1 MVTEDRRWIK
11 KKGEIPMTETI
22 YPTHELN
29 VGPTERVVSVAG
41 GTGLMIY
48 ALTRP
53 SRTSLSLALGGGYLL
68 YRGITGKCTVYK
80 ALEIRTTPQGA
91 IRVNRTVTINRPREE
106 VYRFI
111 RDFENLPNFMRHLEE
126 VQEHGNGRS
135 LWASRG
141 PFDLDIAWE
150 AEIVEERENELIAWE
165 SLPSQLVKD
174 RGEVRFKDAP
184 GGRGTEV
191 YVDLE
196 YEVPGGPATAALAK
210 LFGNEPDQQVR
221 EELRRIKQMLE
232 AGETA
237 TITGQTS
244 GRVDQTEEERD
255 QIRQGGYKDL
265 VQAASEESFPASDSP
280 SWTGG

>member
-1 MVTEDRRWIK
+1 
-11 KKGEIPMTETI
+11 MTETI
-22 YPTHELN
+22 YPTRELN

-126 VQEHGNGRS
+126 VQEQGNGRS